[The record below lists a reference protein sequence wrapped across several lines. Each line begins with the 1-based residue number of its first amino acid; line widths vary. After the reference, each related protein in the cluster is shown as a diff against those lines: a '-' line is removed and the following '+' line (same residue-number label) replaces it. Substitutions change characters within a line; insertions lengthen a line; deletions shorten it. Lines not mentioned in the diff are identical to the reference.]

1 MENTPA
7 ADTAAL
13 SSLPSANEPV
23 IAPQRVPGS
32 KPARWRRLPVPDS
45 TLVFVVVVLV
55 ALFCRILY
63 LPSPDKALIFDE
75 VYYVNAARVILGWP
89 VPAGAAYADQPA
101 GHDPN
106 QEHPPLGKLLIA
118 GSMALFGDRPLG
130 WRLPSIVAGM
140 ASLLLLYGVVRDLGG
155 EAWLAVLAST
165 LFAFDNLV
173 LVHSRIATLDM
184 TLVAFL
190 LLSAWLSVR
199 RRPVLA
205 GAAGALAA
213 LIKLG
218 GVYGLL
224 AMLLLEAVPAA
235 RAWYRSR
242 AWSWSPVRA
251 MAAMAISFV
260 AVWVVGLWLLDS
272 HFSAFRTP
280 WTHLRFMLQYGFS
293 LARPGGPANSES
305 QPWQWLINE
314 VQMPYLRV
322 DQQVSAGG
330 QVITTRPVIYFR
342 GAMNPIL
349 IGAAP
354 LGICFAAWQY
364 WKSGSR
370 VALWAVV
377 WFCATYLPFYPPA
390 MISHRISYIFYF
402 LPTVPAIAVGLAL
415 LLREAG
421 LPRAV
426 LWGFLVMM
434 LVGFIGYFPFQ
445 HLI

>member
-1 MENTPA
+1 VAGAATSSAVSPA
-7 ADTAAL
+7 AEATVARAPAPGGKL
-13 SSLPSANEPV
+13 ARLRHLP
-23 IAPQRVPGS
+23 G
-32 KPARWRRLPVPDS
+32 PDA
-45 TLVFVVVVLV
+45 TLVFVVVLLV

-63 LPSPDKALIFDE
+63 LPSPDKSLIFDE
-75 VYYVNAARVILGWP
+75 VYYVNAARVILHWP
-89 VPAGAAYADQPA
+89 VPADAPYAGQPA

-130 WRLPSIVAGM
+130 WRLPSILAGM
-140 ASLLLLYGVVRDLGG
+140 ASLVLLYGVVRELGG
-155 EAWLAVLAST
+155 DAWLAVLAST

-184 TLVAFL
+184 MLVAFL
-190 LLSAWLSVR
+190 LLSAWLAAR
-199 RRPVLA
+199 GRPLLA
-205 GAAGALAA
+205 GAASALAA
-213 LIKLG
+213 LVKLG
-218 GVYGLL
+218 GLYGLL
-224 AMLLLEAVPAA
+224 AILLFEAVPAA
-235 RAWYRSR
+235 RAWYRTR
-242 AWSWSPVRA
+242 TWSWSPVRS
-251 MAAMAISFV
+251 MVIMGLSFAV
-260 AVWVVGLWLLDS
+260 VWVAGLWLLDL

-280 WTHLRFMLQYGFS
+280 WAHLRFMLQYGFS

-322 DQQVSAGG
+322 DQQLEAGG
-330 QVITTRPVIYFR
+330 HVITTRPLIYFR

-370 VALWAVV
+370 VALWAIV
-377 WFCATYLPFYPPA
+377 WFAATYLPFYPPA

-402 LPTVPAIAVGLAL
+402 LPTIPAVAVGLAL

-421 LPRAV
+421 LPRIV
-426 LWGFLVMM
+426 LWGFLIMV

-445 HLI
+445 YLF